1 MDFLAIKMSGAVNPN
16 TPHSPPV
23 YTMFNKI
30 TQYLTFFMCHHND
43 ISVIMVIS
51 SSKFCSIPWRGRFKS
66 WLRPWDVRR
75 SWMLYDQRVI
85 ISILDKKKSWNICF
99 IKWHQH
105 QTRSEEIK
113 ANKTQQISVKTKVF
127 FCKNWTKT

>member
-23 YTMFNKI
+23 YTMFNEI
-30 TQYLTFFMCHHND
+30 TQYLKFFMCHDND
-43 ISVIMVIS
+43 ISVIMMIS
-51 SSKFCSIPWRGRFKS
+51 SSKFCAIYWRGRFKS
-66 WLRPWDVRR
+66 WLRLWDVRR
-75 SWMLYDQRVI
+75 SWMLYYQRVI

-105 QTRSEEIK
+105 QRRSEEIK
-113 ANKTQQISVKTKVF
+113 ANKTQQISVKTQVF